1 MRLWKKTISSQLVYP
16 FQTINSGDLNTS
28 GGSIDQLATGDDI
41 TTMLSGGLVSTHK
54 DENARRTTI
63 KHIIKSIIT
72 SETFYVECLNKMMQ
86 YMKAIRATLTTSQ
99 PVISE
104 EEFQT
109 MFYKID
115 DLHEVHTEFLNK
127 LNEKVEKEDSDLCV
141 GEIFKRLAGHI
152 HLYAAFLHNY
162 GRAIDTVKK
171 CGQNN
176 TQFKEIVSNI
186 VMHSKMEQSLT
197 LEDLLHKPVARVQK
211 NSLVLNDLINAT
223 PTTHPDHLP
232 LKDTQKCIR
241 NFLSE
246 FNIVQ
251 TKVKSQLFG
260 N

>member
-1 MRLWKKTISSQLVYP
+1 M
-16 FQTINSGDLNTS
+16 QTINSGELNSS
-28 GGSIDQLATGDDI
+28 GGSIDQLGIGSGDE
-41 TTMLSGGLVSTHK
+41 GGGSSVGGRK
-54 DENARRTTI
+54 KTI
-63 KHIIKSIIT
+63 SHIIKSIIA

-99 PVISE
+99 PVISQ

-109 MFYKID
+109 VFYKID
-115 DLHEVHTEFLNK
+115 DLHEVHTTFLRS
-127 LNEKVEKEDSDLCV
+127 LEEQLGRDDGSDLYV
-141 GEIFKRLAGHI
+141 GEIFKRLASHM

-186 VMHSKMEQSLT
+186 VLNSKMEQSLT

-211 NSLVLNDLINAT
+211 NSLVLTDLISAT
-223 PTTHPDHLP
+223 PVHHPDHLP
-232 LKDTQKCIR
+232 LRETQKCIR

-251 TKVKSQLFG
+251 TKVSNIKFPVK
-260 N
+260 

>member
-1 MRLWKKTISSQLVYP
+1 MESPQ
-16 FQTINSGDLNTS
+16 QTINSGELNSS
-28 GGSIDQLATGDDI
+28 GGSIDQLGLGQSGDEAATAPPA
-41 TTMLSGGLVSTHK
+41 
-54 DENARRTTI
+54 ENSRKTTI
-63 KHIIKSIIT
+63 KHIVKSIIT
-72 SETFYVECLNKMMQ
+72 SEMFYVECLNKMMQ

-109 MFYKID
+109 VFYKID
-115 DLHEVHTEFLNK
+115 DLHEVHTTFLGA
-127 LNEKVEKEDSDLCV
+127 LQEQLQRDDSDLYV
-141 GEIFKRLAGHI
+141 GEIFKRLASHM

-186 VMHSKMEQSLT
+186 VLNSKMEQSLT

-211 NSLVLNDLINAT
+211 NSLVLTDLISAT
-223 PTTHPDHLP
+223 PSNHPDHLA
-232 LKDTQKCIR
+232 LKETQKCIR

-251 TKVKSQLFG
+251 RKVSGSSVANYRDSGMAQCHLLYSKY
-260 N
+260 

>member
-1 MRLWKKTISSQLVYP
+1 MTIVYGDCNVTVFVSTP
-16 FQTINSGDLNTS
+16 PLQTINSGDLS
-28 GGSIDQLATGDDI
+28 EGGTEGF
-41 TTMLSGGLVSTHK
+41 STPGSR
-54 DENARRTTI
+54 EVTI
-63 KHIIKSIIT
+63 RHIVKSIIT

-86 YMKAIRATLTTSQ
+86 YMKAIRATLTTSA

-115 DLHEVHTEFLNK
+115 DLHAVHTEFLAN
-127 LNEKVEKEDSDLCV
+127 LRDRVDRNNGTDVCV
-141 GEIFKRLAGHI
+141 GEIFKRLASQT

-186 VMHSKMEQSLT
+186 IMNSKMEQSLT

-211 NSLVLNDLINAT
+211 NALVLDDLINAT
-223 PTTHPDHLP
+223 PLSHPDYLP
-232 LKDTQKCIR
+232 LKDTQKTIR

-251 TKVKSQLFG
+251 PKVGSVWNMFDGITCIILVY
-260 N
+260 

>member
-1 MRLWKKTISSQLVYP
+1 M
-16 FQTINSGDLNTS
+16 NSS
-28 GGSIDQLATGDDI
+28 GGSIDQLGIGGDEGVGEK
-41 TTMLSGGLVSTHK
+41 SRK
-54 DENARRTTI
+54 TTI

-109 MFYKID
+109 VFYKID
-115 DLHEVHTEFLNK
+115 DLHEVHTTFLGA
-127 LNEKVEKEDSDLCV
+127 LQEQLQRDDSELYV
-141 GEIFKRLAGHI
+141 GEIFKRLASHM

-186 VMHSKMEQSLT
+186 VLNSKMEQSLT

-211 NSLVLNDLINAT
+211 NSLVLTDLISAT
-223 PTTHPDHLP
+223 PSNHPDHLA
-232 LKDTQKCIR
+232 LKETQKCIR

-251 TKVKSQLFG
+251 RKVSGSSVANYRDSGMAQCHLLYSKY
-260 N
+260 